1 MNMTWMQ
8 VVIAVDDIVAKKA
21 AHLQDEFETEFTDL
35 AGPKGSA
42 MFENSPSRDEHVFY
56 FSPDAVAIFGLLLK
70 VYDAAE
76 CKPPPAEGTTLL
88 VGNTGARKALL

>member
-1 MNMTWMQ
+1 
-8 VVIAVDDIVAKKA
+8 
-21 AHLQDEFETEFTDL
+21 
-35 AGPKGSA
+35 

-56 FSPDAVAIFGLLLK
+56 FSPDAVVIFGLLLK